1 MIIRACTVE
10 GAYTIGGY
18 SETSL
23 VLKTKFGLINFDGAA
38 LKIERMSLEM
48 LSFTGEIHKIEY
60 LGFQVPQ
67 RTLGGKDLPSLWYF
81 VLGYVIIEMEAVRV
95 EQALS
100 RVSQRALNLRMCVE
114 FRIQLSAQS

>member
-1 MIIRACTVE
+1 MAKRTKKRFRIKTADLFELPPETVVGGVVLRIFDNTGCTVE

-23 VLKTKFGLINFDGAA
+23 VLKTKFGLINFDGTAI
-38 LKIERMSLEM
+38 KIERMSLEM

-67 RTLGGKDLPSLWYF
+67 RTAGG
-81 VLGYVIIEMEAVRV
+81 
-95 EQALS
+95 
-100 RVSQRALNLRMCVE
+100 
-114 FRIQLSAQS
+114 